1 MKLEHIQIQT
11 SNIKQ
16 TTAFYQDILGLS
28 IIENDSKYIT
38 IKAGNSI
45 LKFIENPQFKS
56 IYHFAFNIPTN
67 KLDEAIQW
75 CKNKVNLIRI
85 EDQNVITHFEN
96 WNAHAVYFYD
106 NNGNLL
112 EFIARHDLDNAQT
125 EEFSS
130 KSILNISEIGIVNE
144 NPLELGN
151 QLIAEHGLS
160 FFSKNN
166 NSKVFAAIGDD
177 EGLLILVK
185 PNRNWYPTQTP
196 SESNK
201 TDIRLENNGNVTEL
215 NLV

>member
-11 SNIKQ
+11 SNIRQ

-28 IIENDSKYIT
+28 IIENDSESISV
-38 IKAGNSI
+38 KAGNSI
-45 LKFIENPQFKS
+45 LKFIENPEFKS
-56 IYHFAFNIPTN
+56 IYHFAFNIPEN
-67 KLDEAIQW
+67 QLEKAIEW
-75 CKNKVNLIRI
+75 CKNKIDLIII

-112 EFIARHDLDNAQT
+112 EFIARHDLNNAQT

-151 QLIAEHGLS
+151 QLIAKHDLS

-166 NSKVFAAIGDD
+166 NSEVFAAIGDD

-215 NLV
+215 NF